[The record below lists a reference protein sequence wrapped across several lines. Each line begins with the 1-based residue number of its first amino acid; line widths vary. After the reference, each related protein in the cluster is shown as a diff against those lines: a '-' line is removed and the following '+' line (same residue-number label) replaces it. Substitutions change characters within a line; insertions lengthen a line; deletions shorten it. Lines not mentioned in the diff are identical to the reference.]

1 MIFDRT
7 GAICLESQE
16 HYPDLKVLGA
26 SPASTSFS
34 TKGYT
39 FTVEQT
45 SSRAILPATRHDA
58 NEFGEV
64 TSPFFEIV
72 LRLLEV
78 RVLTRIALRQS
89 YYKVF
94 SEPDGGINAVK
105 ALALQQVSS
114 DDYFGIPGESQELVM
129 RWESNDVGAMLHV
142 ISTPATSVLTIPDVL
157 KIEKESEE
165 NSKSAIVFDVDY
177 YTIAPTFRTQWSSQE
192 WIAQTSH
199 VIKKGIRSLLRQ

>member
-1 MIFDRT
+1 
-7 GAICLESQE
+7 
-16 HYPDLKVLGA
+16 
-26 SPASTSFS
+26 
-34 TKGYT
+34 
-39 FTVEQT
+39 
-45 SSRAILPATRHDA
+45 
-58 NEFGEV
+58 
-64 TSPFFEIV
+64 
-72 LRLLEV
+72 LEV
-78 RVLTRIALRQS
+78 RVLTRIGLRQS

-94 SEPDGGINAVK
+94 SEPDRGINAVK